1 MVKLKIVFT
10 CFSYCNINIPPVGVV
25 YATHKLAK
33 VGMTCVVV
41 LPLCMYICLH
51 THTHIYIHQFS
62 ICIYLIYIYVC
73 MYVYQLYIFIYV
85 FIYIYISFY
94 IYIYL
99 KYGLKTT
106 TSTHFRR
113 IHPGT
118 PLHLGW
124 GNFDDYP
131 DSDQE
136 PPAATCPGLGRE
148 GTSHRSSHCG
158 NQIRMCF
165 LW

>member
-51 THTHIYIHQFS
+51 THTHIYIYTS
-62 ICIYLIYIYVC
+62 IFYLHLSYIYMYVC
-73 MYVYQLYIFIYV
+73 MSFSYTYLFMYL

-94 IYIYL
+94 IYISKIWFKNNNIYTL
-99 KYGLKTT
+99 PADSPWDSSAFGL
-106 TSTHFRR
+106 R
-113 IHPGT
+113 
-118 PLHLGW
+118 
-124 GNFDDYP
+124 
-131 DSDQE
+131 
-136 PPAATCPGLGRE
+136 
-148 GTSHRSSHCG
+148 
-158 NQIRMCF
+158 
-165 LW
+165 